1 VKCICLKGVFG
12 APRRWGSQLLQC
24 VLRSLPPC
32 RWCLASVAMHTALPG
47 CPASLGE
54 DGGDERIR
62 FCWFQSKGMR
72 FRYKQRER
80 ESSRSFEYVES
91 AKMTLSNPCKM
102 FITWGENK
110 RPDFYHFVPQGG
122 QPATSVMSRCPTGH
136 VMHQAW
142 WLQFGPFSLV
152 GALKRQGGWLSKPP
166 LVSETKRS

>member
-1 VKCICLKGVFG
+1 MKCICLKGVFG

-54 DGGDERIR
+54 DGGAERIR

-80 ESSRSFEYVES
+80 ESSRSFEHLES
-91 AKMTLSNPCKM
+91 ANITFPNPCKM

-122 QPATSVMSRCPTGH
+122 GQQVSCPGVPQVMSCTRRG
-136 VMHQAW
+136 
-142 WLQFGPFSLV
+142 GFSSGLSV
-152 GALKRQGGWLSKPP
+152 WSERLGQGGFVETAFTL
-166 LVSETKRS
+166 ETKRS